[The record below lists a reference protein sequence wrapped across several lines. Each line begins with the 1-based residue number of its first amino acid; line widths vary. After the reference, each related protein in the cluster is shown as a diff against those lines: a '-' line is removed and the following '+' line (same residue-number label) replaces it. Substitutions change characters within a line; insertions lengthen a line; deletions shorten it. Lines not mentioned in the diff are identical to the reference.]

1 MLKRSTPTKKIS
13 EQKKRGLENIS
24 VFRYTLSMNFKE
36 LLESKKVTGYALSK
50 KTGIPYTTIN
60 DLVNGKTIIQNVSLK
75 HALLIADYLRIDVK
89 ELNNLDTLT
98 MVDFRYFRN
107 NLLADLKRQKLK
119 DFVKSILSKKEI
131 DFYYKNNAKANA
143 FYLLALIDYISR
155 IENEPIHTERY
166 NNLRKEKLDN
176 PLFVGS
182 NIITFDSIEEA
193 EKQLN
198 IHVIPE
204 FKKFNIIEEDV
215 FNVA

>member
-1 MLKRSTPTKKIS
+1 
-13 EQKKRGLENIS
+13 
-24 VFRYTLSMNFKE
+24 MNFKE

-50 KTGIPYTTIN
+50 NTGIPYTTIN
-60 DLVNGKTIIQNVSLK
+60 DLINGKSIIQNVSLK
-75 HALLIADYLRIDVK
+75 HALLIADYLKIDIR
-89 ELNNLDTLT
+89 ELNELDTLT
-98 MVDFRYFRN
+98 TIDFRYFRN
-107 NLLADLKRQKLK
+107 NVLADLKRQKLK
-119 DFVKSILSKKEI
+119 DFVNSIVSKKVI
-131 DFYYKNNAKANA
+131 DFYYKNNAKENA
-143 FYLLALIDYISR
+143 YYLLALIDYLSR
-155 IENEPIHTERY
+155 LDNEPIHSERY

-182 NIITFDSIEEA
+182 NIVTFDSIEEA